1 MNIFAIFLVLTT
13 LITAGIVSP
22 NERNIK
28 ISISPQETEQNAK
41 TEYVS
46 DRIASAL
53 EGTKHSVSEKIEED
67 VKGIFDKVAG
77 KSHEASEKVKKCV
90 GIIVDKVNG
99 KAKNVSDTA
108 DTLKGDVEG
117 NATEDVDLIEN
128 AVIEDAHRLKVEGK
142 RSYQKIRRFFSHMS
156 AYIFSSNTF
165 RSFMGMIHLLGFAL
179 SYGVCFWV
187 TFISSKVLAK
197 ALPKQQFSVV
207 QSKIYPVYFKTLSY
221 GVATAFLG
229 HYLSQSC
236 PYYASRGETI
246 QGLIFLAIFSMT
258 MFNSFYLEPQ
268 ASKLMRERMKLEK
281 EEGKDE
287 FDIEPSTRNVDAVRN
302 QTGTKTG
309 KTTSDEPLE
318 TQQELSE
325 GAKRE
330 RPQVKILSQMLKK
343 LNLMSSFLNVL
354 TLIGLTSHLLHRC
367 QLVHSSG

>member
-46 DRIASAL
+46 DRIVSVL

-67 VKGIFDKVAG
+67 AKGVFDKVAG
-77 KSHEASEKVKKCV
+77 KAHEASEKVKKCV
-90 GIIVDKVNG
+90 GIILDKVKG
-99 KAKNVSDTA
+99 KAKDVSDTT

-142 RSYQKIRRFFSHMS
+142 RGYQKIRRFFS
-156 AYIFSSNTF
+156 SNNF

-229 HYLSQSC
+229 HYLSQSRR
-236 PYYASRGETI
+236 YYASRGETI

-258 MFNSFYLEPQ
+258 MFNSFYLEPR
-268 ASKLMRERMKLEK
+268 ATKLMRERMKLEK
-281 EEGKDE
+281 EEGKGKDV
-287 FDIEPSTRNVDAVRN
+287 FDIEPSTRNVDAVRDP
-302 QTGTKTG
+302 TGTKTG
-309 KTTSDEPLE
+309 KTTSNEPLE

-325 GAKRE
+325 GAIRE
-330 RPQVKILSQMLKK
+330 RPQVEILSQKLKK

-354 TLIGLTSHLLHRC
+354 TLIGLTSHLFHRS

>member
-46 DRIASAL
+46 DRIASAIG
-53 EGTKHSVSEKIEED
+53 GTKHSVSEKTEED
-67 VKGIFDKVAG
+67 AKGVFDKA
-77 KSHEASEKVKKCV
+77 HEASEKVKKCV
-90 GIIVDKVNG
+90 GIIVDKVKG
-99 KAKNVSDTA
+99 KAKDVSDTT

-128 AVIEDAHRLKVEGK
+128 VVIEDAHRLKVEGK
-142 RSYQKIRRFFSHMS
+142 RGYQKIRRFFS
-156 AYIFSSNTF
+156 SNNF

-221 GVATAFLG
+221 GVAAAFLG
-229 HYLSQSC
+229 HYLSQSR
-236 PYYASRGETI
+236 PYYVSRGETI

-258 MFNSFYLEPQ
+258 MFNSFYLEPR
-268 ASKLMRERMKLEK
+268 ATKLMRERMKLEK
-281 EEGKDE
+281 EEGKGKDV
-287 FDIEPSTRNVDAVRN
+287 FDIEPSTRTVDAVRDP
-302 QTGTKTG
+302 TG
-309 KTTSDEPLE
+309 KSTSDEPLE

-330 RPQVKILSQMLKK
+330 RPQVKILSQRLKK

-354 TLIGLTSHLLHRC
+354 TLIGLTSHLFHRS